1 MVKIS
6 ILISNGME
14 DNKKQPTVNEDN
26 NKFVKT
32 YAEDMARVLENDKEG
47 LVKKII
53 HGEQEHEQEKK
64 NLSPESK
71 KNKLFMLIG
80 FILIFLALL
89 ILSYFLLKKEN
100 INTVVVEKQFVPII
114 FNDKSTFIEVSTFN
128 REEVIQTILSQI
140 NNNKTKIGGIEG
152 IYLTENK
159 EIVGLRRFISI
170 IKGNFVPDENKLLVD
185 DNFLMGSMLTGLKSS
200 SPTAGNF
207 FILLKTRSITDIFI
221 SMRAWEEKMLTD
233 LHKFIGINLSAE
245 TNYLFTKDFEDGI
258 VKNKN
263 ARILRNKEGDIVLMY
278 VFADE
283 NSVIITSSE
292 PAINEIILRLASSE
306 KKQ

>member
-1 MVKIS
+1 
-6 ILISNGME
+6 ME
-14 DNKKQPTVNEDN
+14 DNKKQSTINEDN

-53 HGEQEHEQEKK
+53 HGEEEHEQEKK

-89 ILSYFLLKKEN
+89 VLSYFLLKKG
-100 INTVVVEKQFVPII
+100 NTNSVVVEKQFVPII

-128 REEVIQTILSQI
+128 RKEVIQIILSQI

-170 IKGNFVPDENKLLVD
+170 IKSNFVPDENKLLVD

-200 SPTAGNF
+200 SPTAGDF
-207 FILLKTRSITDIFI
+207 FILLKTRSISDIFI
-221 SMRAWEEKMLTD
+221 SMRAWEEKMFTD
-233 LHKFIGINLSAE
+233 LHKFMDINLSAE

-263 ARILRNKEGDIVLMY
+263 ARILRDKDGGIVLMY

-283 NSVIITSSE
+283 NSVIITGSE
-292 PAINEIILRLASSE
+292 PVTNEIILRLASSE

>member
-1 MVKIS
+1 MEENKTQS
-6 ILISNGME
+6 TENEESN
-14 DNKKQPTVNEDN
+14 KL
-26 NKFVKT
+26 VKT

-53 HGEQEHEQEKK
+53 HGEEQHEQEKK

-80 FILIFLALL
+80 LILIFLALL
-89 ILSYFLLKKEN
+89 ILSYFLLKKEE
-100 INTVVVEKQFVPII
+100 ISTVAVQEQFIPII
-114 FNDKSTFIEVSTFN
+114 FNDKSTFVEVGTFN
-128 REEVIQTILSQI
+128 KEETVQTILSHV
-140 NNNKTKIGGIEG
+140 NNTEVKIGGVEG

-159 EIVGLRRFISI
+159 KIVGLRRFISI
-170 IKGNFVPDENKLLVD
+170 IKGNFVPAENKLLVD

-200 SPTAGNF
+200 SPTAGDF
-207 FILLKTRSITDIFI
+207 FILLKTRSLSDIFD

-258 VKNKN
+258 VENKN
-263 ARILRNKEGDIVLMY
+263 ARILRNKDGGIVLMY
-278 VFADE
+278 VFANE
-283 NSVIITSSE
+283 NSVIITGSE
-292 PAINEIILRLASSE
+292 PVTHEIILRLASAE

>member
-1 MVKIS
+1 
-6 ILISNGME
+6 ME

-89 ILSYFLLKKEN
+89 ILSYFLFKKEN

-114 FNDKSTFIEVSTFN
+114 FSDKSTFIEVSTFN

-170 IKGNFVPDENKLLVD
+170 IKGNFIPDENKLLVD

-200 SPTAGNF
+200 SPTAGDF

-258 VKNKN
+258 VENKN
-263 ARILRNKEGDIVLMY
+263 ARILRNKEGGIVLMY

>member
-1 MVKIS
+1 
-6 ILISNGME
+6 
-14 DNKKQPTVNEDN
+14 
-26 NKFVKT
+26 
-32 YAEDMARVLENDKEG
+32 
-47 LVKKII
+47 
-53 HGEQEHEQEKK
+53 
-64 NLSPESK
+64 
-71 KNKLFMLIG
+71 MLIG

-89 ILSYFLLKKEN
+89 VLSYFLLKKG
-100 INTVVVEKQFVPII
+100 NTNSVVVEKQFVPII
-114 FNDKSTFIEVSTFN
+114 FNDKSTFIEVSTYH
-128 REEVIQTILSQI
+128 REEVIQIILSQI

-170 IKGNFVPDENKLLVD
+170 IKSNFVPDENKLLVD

-200 SPTAGNF
+200 SPTAGDF
-207 FILLKTRSITDIFI
+207 FILLKTRSISDIFI
-221 SMRAWEEKMLTD
+221 SMRAWEEKMFTD
-233 LHKFIGINLSAE
+233 LHKFMDINLSAE

-263 ARILRNKEGDIVLMY
+263 ARILRDKDGGIVLMY

-283 NSVIITSSE
+283 NSVIITGSE
-292 PAINEIILRLASSE
+292 PVTNEIILRLASSE